1 MDKKKIFNPKIWLT
15 LFAVAHTFAFALWA
29 LMAGFATDAE
39 VVEWLIEDGLPTDE
53 ILIVHPF
60 YVDEMR
66 SAMFFLGVMAISIVP
81 PFIATAFLLKG
92 RPQAIMTLV
101 CGGTMT
107 MMWLL
112 SIYGDVVVEG
122 GGFSAD
128 YLLGAI
134 FAGSILYSGYLHLG
148 DEGNTAE

>member
-1 MDKKKIFNPKIWLT
+1 
-15 LFAVAHTFAFALWA
+15 
-29 LMAGFATDAE
+29 
-39 VVEWLIEDGLPTDE
+39 
-53 ILIVHPF
+53 
-60 YVDEMR
+60 
-66 SAMFFLGVMAISIVP
+66 MFFLGVMAISIVP
-81 PFIATAFLLKG
+81 PFIGTAFLLKG

-134 FAGSILYSGYLHLG
+134 FAGSILYSGYLHLE
-148 DEGNTAE
+148 DEGHIAD

>member
-1 MDKKKIFNPKIWLT
+1 MDQKKIFNPKIWLT

-39 VVEWLIEDGLPTDE
+39 VVEWLIEDGLPTDQ
-53 ILIVHPF
+53 IV
-60 YVDEMR
+60 VDEMK

-148 DEGNTAE
+148 DEWNTAE

>member
-1 MDKKKIFNPKIWLT
+1 MDQKKIFNPKIWLT

-39 VVEWLIEDGLPTDE
+39 VVEWLIEDGLPTDQ
-53 ILIVHPF
+53 II
-60 YVDEMR
+60 VDEMR

-81 PFIATAFLLKG
+81 PFIGTAFLLKG

-107 MMWLL
+107 MMWIL

-134 FAGSILYSGYLHLG
+134 FAGSILYSGYLHLE
-148 DEGNTAE
+148 DEGHIAD

>member
-1 MDKKKIFNPKIWLT
+1 
-15 LFAVAHTFAFALWA
+15 
-29 LMAGFATDAE
+29 
-39 VVEWLIEDGLPTDE
+39 
-53 ILIVHPF
+53 
-60 YVDEMR
+60 
-66 SAMFFLGVMAISIVP
+66 MFFLGVMAISIVP